1 MFHLSYFNRGTKREI
16 WEKGPENN
24 NIAWITLSE
33 ASLSILKDCWE
44 KFICSSLPARL
55 MEEFPDRKL
64 TYWQVSQ
71 QTYVQTL
78 QASLGENSNRPW
90 FCCMLLAYKAVK
102 VFVIFTHFI
111 SVLLYILIY
120 FVFPRFRKPM
130 EGGISIILFRF
141 SIITISL
148 RVLH

>member
-1 MFHLSYFNRGTKREI
+1 
-16 WEKGPENN
+16 
-24 NIAWITLSE
+24 
-33 ASLSILKDCWE
+33 
-44 KFICSSLPARL
+44 

-64 TYWQVSQ
+64 TYWEVSQ

-78 QASLGENSNRPW
+78 QASLGENSNFRISFPSLYIYIY
-90 FCCMLLAYKAVK
+90 F
-102 VFVIFTHFI
+102 FVP
-111 SVLLYILIY
+111 LYILIY
-120 FVFPRFRKPM
+120 FLFPRFRKPM

>member
-1 MFHLSYFNRGTKREI
+1 MK
-16 WEKGPENN
+16 
-24 NIAWITLSE
+24 LSE
-33 ASLSILKDCWE
+33 AILSI
-44 KFICSSLPARL
+44 FFCSLLPARL

-64 TYWQVSQ
+64 TYWEVSQ

-90 FCCMLLAYKAVK
+90 FCCMFLAYKAVK
-102 VFVIFTHFI
+102 VFVIFTYFI
-111 SVLLYILIY
+111 SVHLYVLIY
-120 FVFPRFRKPM
+120 FLFLRFRKPM

-141 SIITISL
+141 SIITISF